1 MRHLK
6 AGKKLSRSASHR
18 AALMRNLVTAL
29 LRNERI
35 QTTDAKA
42 KELRGWADRLISLG
56 KDGSLHARRQA
67 SSVIHDR
74 AVVRKLFETIAPRF
88 QGRSGGYTRAVK
100 IGWRRGDHAPVS
112 VVELISG
119 AGEAESSTPRRRRR
133 SASRA
138 AARKAEDKAAAAPA

>member
-18 AALMRNLVTAL
+18 VALMRNLVTAL

-42 KELRGWADRLISLG
+42 KELRSWADRLITLG
-56 KDGSLHARRQA
+56 KEGSLHARRQA
-67 SSVIHDR
+67 ASVVHDR

-112 VVELISG
+112 VIELVGG
-119 AGEAESSTPRRRRR
+119 AGEAESSTPKRRRRP
-133 SASRA
+133 ASRA
-138 AARKAEDKAAAAPA
+138 ARQAEDKSVRALA